1 MSSFRPTALHPES
14 NAAPLRPSSPPARG
28 LPQGVGSPPRPGGTT
43 ERPGGGTG
51 GNSQGHPR
59 GMGGWRW
66 VGDASLHTPEG
77 LQVNPSPASVSPL
90 GWRVLGGHG
99 WGDPGTRRCA
109 EVAEAGGPGADEL
122 GFGHGLIAGRRRCGG
137 GGRRRAVFAEDK
149 VYGTGGGRAGGA
161 ATLPLPRWHP
171 GCRRPWEW
179 GSRGA
184 AGTRRVTGTVGPGGG
199 PRGPRG
205 YGDRGQHRGWGE
217 RGTSGTR
224 GAMGTT
230 GAGHPPAARAVTLPS
245 DTGRRMGSALGT
257 AMPRGPSSPEYP
269 HPLGTPMPGVPPSP
283 GYPHPLGTPIPSLS
297 PSPGHYRALRAAAP

>member
-199 PRGPRG
+199 ATGTAGLWGPGTAQGLGGARDQWDQG
-205 YGDRGQHRGWGE
+205 GHGDHGC
-217 RGTSGTR
+217 GTPTSSPGC
-224 GAMGTT
+224 
-230 GAGHPPAARAVTLPS
+230 H
-245 DTGRRMGSALGT
+245 SALRHGAEDGVCSGHRHATGT
-257 AMPRGPSSPEYP
+257 
-269 HPLGTPMPGVPPSP
+269 L
-283 GYPHPLGTPIPSLS
+283 IP
-297 PSPGHYRALRAAAP
+297 